1 MMMVMHTNKRGDDGD
16 VYERLG
22 DDCDVYGWV
31 YLKASKRLTG
41 RPGPTATKK
50 MTILGT
56 DLTPFLAA

>member
-41 RPGPTATKK
+41 RPGPTAIKK
-50 MTILGT
+50 MTIL
-56 DLTPFLAA
+56 